1 MTIEEKLGRGVSL
14 AVKELYG
21 VDTPADKVQ
30 LQETRKD
37 FAGDLTVVVF
47 PWVKAARKAPAVVA
61 AEIGKWLEDNVD
73 EVESTNAVG
82 GFLNIVIKAG
92 NWSKLLAD
100 IAATPDYGI
109 TTATATTDD

>member
-73 EVESTNAVG
+73 EVEATNAVG

-92 NWSKLLAD
+92 N
-100 IAATPDYGI
+100 
-109 TTATATTDD
+109 